1 MTAEDYIAHYGIL
14 GMKWGKRKARTSDP
28 PSKVK
33 RRFGRDSTDEKPKQK
48 SISDM
53 SDTELQSLVNR
64 IQLEK
69 RYAQL
74 TAKEASPGEKFVKS
88 VLTDASKQ
96 TATKYVAKF
105 MTQGAEALQ
114 EAMKK
119 RLIS

>member
-1 MTAEDYIAHYGIL
+1 MTAEDYIVHYGIL

-33 RRFGRDSTDEKPKQK
+33 RRFGRDSTDEKPKRK

-74 TAKEASPGEKFVKS
+74 TAKEASPGQKFVKS

-105 MTQGAEALQ
+105 MTQGAEALE

-119 RLIS
+119 RLK

>member
-14 GMKWGKRKARTSDP
+14 GMKWGRRKARSSDQL
-28 PSKVK
+28 SKRRK
-33 RRFGRDSTDEKPKQK
+33 RFGRDSTAEETPKKK
-48 SISDM
+48 SISEM
-53 SDTELQSLVNR
+53 SDTELQALVNR

-74 TAKEASPGEKFVKS
+74 TAKEASPGQKFVKS

-105 MTQGAEALQ
+105 MTQGAEALE

-119 RLIS
+119 RLK

>member
-1 MTAEDYIAHYGIL
+1 MTAEDYIAHYGIP
-14 GMKWGKRKARTSDP
+14 GMKWGKRKARTSDRV
-28 PSKVK
+28 SKVK

-53 SDTELQSLVNR
+53 SDTELQNLVNR

-74 TAKEASPGEKFVKS
+74 TAKEISPGKKFVSS

-96 TATKYVAKF
+96 TATKYAAKF
-105 MTQGAEALQ
+105 MSQGVDALE

-119 RLIS
+119 RLK